1 MCTDFCL
8 LFRHSLDSC
17 SSLFDDTKH
26 LKGCRTITPVSK
38 QVWSSLSRRRSDVL
52 VLQVEPF
59 LLAPQGANLRERGRR
74 KELLRQRRVHLNLG
88 VLEEDLPVQ
97 LQLSYIK

>member
-1 MCTDFCL
+1 M
-8 LFRHSLDSC
+8 
-17 SSLFDDTKH
+17 
-26 LKGCRTITPVSK
+26 
-38 QVWSSLSRRRSDVL
+38 L